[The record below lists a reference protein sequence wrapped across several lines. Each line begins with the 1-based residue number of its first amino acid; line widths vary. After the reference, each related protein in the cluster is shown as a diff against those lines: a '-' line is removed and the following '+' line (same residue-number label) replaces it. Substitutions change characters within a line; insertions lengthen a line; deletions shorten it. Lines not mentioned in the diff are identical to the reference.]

1 MKYSL
6 INNLKEFHVATG
18 AELRS
23 IIQYEIANGMVV
35 NDTASYAILMED
47 VIEAMTVEALRY
59 STYCV
64 YLWRVYTCVYV
75 CIYVYG
81 MRICV
86 RTCTCMRVCALS
98 ITAVY
103 VYTTH
108 HTNAYTILISMY
120 THLPTCTYIVK

>member
-59 STYCV
+59 IGCNMYVNMCVCGVYICV
-64 YLWRVYTCVYV
+64 YIWC
-75 CIYVYG
+75 

-86 RTCTCMRVCALS
+86 RTCMRICVRTCMRVCIDENSCLC
-98 ITAVY
+98 VY
-103 VYTTH
+103 
-108 HTNAYTILISMY
+108 
-120 THLPTCTYIVK
+120 